1 MNYKIIDDKRYVRIC
16 LDNFSEDLTPVNDTF
31 RVIILVD
38 KRFVN
43 SVDMTFLNRLD
54 KIQINFRDLLDDGQK
69 KIIKIIMQ
77 NIRLKD
83 EIKKRQPNIN
93 YDLSN
98 LLINC
103 SGLLGEKCIPIK
115 KCILKDTFFL
125 NQGYIKIKK
134 LIRIHIF

>member
-1 MNYKIIDDKRYVRIC
+1 MNYKIIDDKKYVRIC

-69 KIIKIIMQ
+69 KLIKTIMQ

-103 SGLLGEKCIPIK
+103 SGQEI
-115 KCILKDTFFL
+115 
-125 NQGYIKIKK
+125 
-134 LIRIHIF
+134 